1 MHQTMHNKDALKH
14 ARRALKIEQAAIQNV
29 SDNLDDSFAQA
40 CQLCLECTG
49 KVVVTGMG
57 KSGHIANKVAATLA
71 STGTP
76 AFYMHPGEANH
87 GDLGMLGANDVLI
100 AFSNSGETDEILT
113 LLPILKRRNIRII
126 AVTGK
131 PHSMLAQRSDVHLNA
146 SVNEEACPLNLA
158 PTASTTAAL
167 ALGDALAVSLLEIR
181 GFTPEDFALSHP
193 GGSLGRRLL
202 LTIGDIMRVGA
213 QIPMVRSQTTLS
225 AALVE
230 ISQKGLGM
238 TSVLDKNDQLIGIFT
253 DGDLRRTLDDKVD
266 IHNTLIDEVMTRE
279 FVCVRRD
286 DRAADALELMEK
298 KKITALL
305 VKNDEQ
311 LVGALN
317 IHDLFKAGVM

>member
-1 MHQTMHNKDALKH
+1 MQNNDALKH
-14 ARRALKIEQAAIQNV
+14 ARRALMIEQAAIENV
-29 SDNLDDSFAQA
+29 TNNLDSNFAHA
-40 CQLCLECTG
+40 CQLCLECSG

-71 STGTP
+71 STGTS
-76 AFYMHPGEANH
+76 AFYMHPGEASH
-87 GDLGMLGANDVLI
+87 GDLGMLSEKDVLI

-113 LLPILKRRNIRII
+113 LLPILARLNIPIISITGNPDSILAKRSS
-126 AVTGK
+126 A
-131 PHSMLAQRSDVHLNA
+131 HLNA

-193 GGSLGRRLL
+193 GGTLGRRLL
-202 LTIGDIMRVGA
+202 LTIGDIMRTGQ
-213 QIPMVRSQTTLS
+213 QIPKVHSQTRLS
-225 AALVE
+225 EALVE
-230 ISQKGLGM
+230 ITQKGLGM
-238 TSVLDKNDQLIGIFT
+238 TSIIDNNNQVIGIFT
-253 DGDLRRTLDDKVD
+253 DGDLRRTLDDEVD
-266 IHNTLIDEVMTRE
+266 IHNTLIDTVMTRE
-279 FVCVRRD
+279 FVCVSSSD
-286 DRAADALELMEK
+286 KAADAVELMES

-305 VKNDEQ
+305 VKDDNQ

>member
-1 MHQTMHNKDALKH
+1 MMKNHDALKH
-14 ARRALKIEQAAIQNV
+14 AHRALAIEKAAIQNV
-29 SDNLDDSFAQA
+29 ADNLDDAFVQA
-40 CQLCLECTG
+40 CQLCLDCKG

-76 AFYMHPGEANH
+76 AFYMHPGEASH
-87 GDLGMLGANDVLI
+87 GDLGMLSDNDVLI

-113 LLPILKRRNIRII
+113 LLPILNRRNIPMIS
-126 AVTGK
+126 VTGNSK
-131 PHSMLAQRSDVHLNA
+131 SIMALRSMVHLNA

-181 GFTPEDFALSHP
+181 GFTPEDFAMSHP

-202 LTIGDIMRVGA
+202 LTIGDIMRTGV
-213 QIPMVRSQTTLS
+213 QIPMVRTQTNLS
-225 AALVE
+225 DALVE
-230 ISQKGLGM
+230 ITQKGLGM
-238 TSVLDKNDQLIGIFT
+238 TSILNTDDELIGIFT

-266 IHNTLIDEVMTRE
+266 IHNTLIDEVMNRE
-279 FVCVRRD
+279 FVYVATS
-286 DRAADALELMEK
+286 DRAADAVELMEK

-305 VKNDEQ
+305 VKDKDT